1 MGWWEGLKE
10 RAPYVEFQARPRRE
24 RASGSGDAKVS
35 TINKSLLLWAA
46 KSTGNKASC
55 VQRLPRA
62 RYFHKLKEGG

>member
-1 MGWWEGLKE
+1 MGRWEGLKD
-10 RAPYVEFQARPRRE
+10 RAPYVAFQARPRRE